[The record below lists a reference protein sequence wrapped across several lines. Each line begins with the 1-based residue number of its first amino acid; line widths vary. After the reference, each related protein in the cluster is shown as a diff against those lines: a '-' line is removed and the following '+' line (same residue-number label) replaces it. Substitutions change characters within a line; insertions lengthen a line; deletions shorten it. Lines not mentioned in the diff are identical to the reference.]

1 MQGRSSLK
9 QGTFA
14 SRMTKMLLV
23 YLLYLYMYHIQN
35 PERQIDVYTP
45 FFLIH
50 MVLSEIRYPI
60 FQWIMI
66 IFPLKW
72 LFLGILYFQTNL
84 HVYYVYTNP

>member
-45 FFLIH
+45 FF
-50 MVLSEIRYPI
+50 
-60 FQWIMI
+60 
-66 IFPLKW
+66 
-72 LFLGILYFQTNL
+72 
-84 HVYYVYTNP
+84 